1 MASMESTLER
11 ELKLEPPVGFELP
24 PLEGADLESRVFT
37 STYYDTPPRSLLRA
51 GITLRRRVENGLSRW
66 QLKLPRNG
74 LARAELE
81 TIGGP
86 AGPPADL
93 AKLLGAHLRHGPIEP
108 VATLRTRRDGVRVG
122 DGTRALADVT
132 LDVVDVLDAGRATGH
147 FVEIEV
153 ELVEGDEDDLKRIG
167 RILRRAGAKRSAGL
181 PKLKRVLDL
190 PDEEEAPGPGAPALV
205 RLHRLLSEQL
215 VEIEAHDPGVRLGDH
230 AEDVH
235 KARVATRRARAL
247 IRATKPLLGD
257 LLVPLAND
265 LKWLGGELGSVRDLD
280 VLLEHLRVEVAR
292 LGDDREA
299 ADAIVAVLEE
309 EREAAR
315 DALLEGLDSGRYT
328 DLLDRFATAI
338 ASLPELD
345 VPGGVKP
352 IAAAELNRLRT
363 AAEAL
368 AHDPPDDDL
377 HALRI
382 LAKRARY
389 AAELTDGKRRDAYL
403 EALKRVQDTIG
414 LHQDAVVAEERLR
427 AIASPASAIAAG
439 RLIER
444 ERERRREARDAY
456 SAVLDDALRIGRKAV
471 G

>member
-1 MASMESTLER
+1 MQTMVER
-11 ELKLEPPVGFELP
+11 ELKLEPPEGFELP
-24 PLEGADLESRVFT
+24 PLEGESLESRLFT
-37 STYYDTPPRSLLRA
+37 STYYDTGPRSLLRA

-66 QLKLPRNG
+66 QLKLPRDG
-74 LARAELE
+74 YARAEIE
-81 TIGGP
+81 SIGGP
-86 AGPPADL
+86 AGPPAEL
-93 AKLLGAHLRHGPIEP
+93 AKLLTAHLRHGAIEP
-108 VATLRTRRDGVRVG
+108 VATLRTRRGGVRVE
-122 DGTRALADVT
+122 DGARPLADVT
-132 LDVVDVLDAGRATGH
+132 IDQVDVLDAGKSTAH
-147 FVEIEV
+147 FAEIEV
-153 ELVEGDEDDLKRIG
+153 ELLEGDEADLKRLG
-167 RILRRAGAKRSAGL
+167 RTLRRAGAKRSPGT
-181 PKLKRVLDL
+181 PKLMRVLHL
-190 PDEEEAPGPGAPALV
+190 AEEEALDPGAPALV
-205 RLHRLLSEQL
+205 RLHRLLLEQL

-280 VLLEHLRVEVAR
+280 VLLEHLRDEVAR
-292 LGDDREA
+292 LGDDRESA
-299 ADAIVAVLEE
+299 AAIVAVLEE

-315 DALLEGLDSGRYT
+315 DALLADLDSGRYT
-328 DLLDRFATAI
+328 ELLDGFASAV
-338 ASLPELD
+338 ASLPDLD

-352 IAAAELNRLRT
+352 IAAAELERLRK

-368 AHDPPDDDL
+368 GDDPPDDDL

-414 LHQDAVVAEERLR
+414 LHQDAVVAEEKLR
-427 AIASPASAIAAG
+427 AIAHAGSAIAAG

-444 ERERRREARDAY
+444 ERERRRDARAAY
-456 SAVLDDALRIGRKAV
+456 PAVVDEALRVGRKAV